1 MNYIRIDHKGNMQPI
16 RDELLVESI
25 SKEKGIVLIVT
36 GGHDRSFLLYE
47 NLKEAIQPSEYDQR
61 GLCIKKEEVLI
72 RLSTSFDWS
81 YYMAFQLSSAYV
93 HRDAS
98 IDFLLKIMSKCRFEP
113 HRYRN

>member
-36 GGHDRSFLLYE
+36 GEIERSRQLYE
-47 NLKEAIQPSEYDQR
+47 DLKEN
-61 GLCIKKEEVLI
+61 IKPLKCNPRELYLEKEHL
-72 RLSTSFDWS
+72 RLRVASYFDWPS
-81 YYMAFQLSSAYV
+81 YMGLQLSSAYV

-98 IDFLLKIMSKCRFEP
+98 IDFLFKIMSKCRFAP
-113 HRYRN
+113 S